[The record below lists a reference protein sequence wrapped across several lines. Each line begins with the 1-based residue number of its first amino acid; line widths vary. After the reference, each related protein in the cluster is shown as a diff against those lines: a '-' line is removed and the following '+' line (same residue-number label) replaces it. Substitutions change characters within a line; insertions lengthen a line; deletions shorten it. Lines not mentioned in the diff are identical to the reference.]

1 MYKQMLHFGILHF
14 FSLFEH
20 TFVCN
25 TLQQDVRFVSEA
37 YIFHKESRKLHYM
50 AITKK
55 DVAINPDQF
64 FTVKPLLTMQH
75 VFNCIL
81 ICLTN
86 KKRMP
91 KGIKAVL
98 KKQNHFHTHIYPA
111 RAKIEPAFRSQGSG
125 LLTSTAGSKKFRQIK
140 TPHKFKF
147 LNSL

>member
-1 MYKQMLHFGILHF
+1 MLNTPAICGYLLMYKQMLHFGTLHF
-14 FSLFEH
+14 FLSVSEN

-50 AITKK
+50 AITKN

-64 FTVKPLLTMQH
+64 LTVKPILTMQH
-75 VFNCIL
+75 IFTCIL

-86 KKRMP
+86 KKHMP

-98 KKQNHFHTHIYPA
+98 KKQNHFHTHIL
-111 RAKIEPAFRSQGSG
+111 SCQG
-125 LLTSTAGSKKFRQIK
+125 ID
-140 TPHKFKF
+140 
-147 LNSL
+147 